1 MLFLRLLAT
10 AFKDGKGEPN
20 IKFLHGTT
28 TLGFVFQGGVIIA
41 VDSRASMGGY
51 VASQTV
57 QKCIPITPCVS
68 PPNPL
73 FSSAHTNT
81 KRSYL
86 LGTMAGGAADCQYW
100 ERVLGMECRLHELR
114 NKQRISVAAASKLLS
129 VILHGYR

>member
-57 QKCIPITPCVS
+57 QKCIPITPYV
-68 PPNPL
+68 PPPTLCFARGQHQTQLSFGNDG
-73 FSSAHTNT
+73 
-81 KRSYL
+81 R
-86 LGTMAGGAADCQYW
+86 
-100 ERVLGMECRLHELR
+100 RCR
-114 NKQRISVAAASKLLS
+114 
-129 VILHGYR
+129 

>member
-1 MLFLRLLAT
+1 MSALAGLNAARRSFTQRDAVTQEVEEDVFQEDFSLPVGLDHTKYYPNILFVTEIVTHKIYIRLLAT

-57 QKCIPITPCVS
+57 QKCIPITP
-68 PPNPL
+68 
-73 FSSAHTNT
+73 
-81 KRSYL
+81 
-86 LGTMAGGAADCQYW
+86 
-100 ERVLGMECRLHELR
+100 
-114 NKQRISVAAASKLLS
+114 
-129 VILHGYR
+129 

>member
-1 MLFLRLLAT
+1 MALSSSFRITFFCSLLAT

-57 QKCIPITPCVS
+57 QKCIPITPYV
-68 PPNPL
+68 PN
-73 FSSAHTNT
+73 S
-81 KRSYL
+81 
-86 LGTMAGGAADCQYW
+86 
-100 ERVLGMECRLHELR
+100 
-114 NKQRISVAAASKLLS
+114 RI
-129 VILHGYR
+129 

>member
-1 MLFLRLLAT
+1 MFSCRLLAT

-57 QKCIPITPCVS
+57 QKCIPITPCVPS
-68 PPNPL
+68 PAPNARL
-73 FSSAHTNT
+73 SS
-81 KRSYL
+81 
-86 LGTMAGGAADCQYW
+86 
-100 ERVLGMECRLHELR
+100 
-114 NKQRISVAAASKLLS
+114 
-129 VILHGYR
+129 